1 QSTRWTTSES
11 LRSTFGA
18 NLVNEFRVGGSGGA
32 TLFSPELEPG
42 MFTGTGGYRL
52 NFNTA
57 CCGTGFTLTNL
68 ASGGTTTGA
77 RPAGNSSREAS
88 TKVIEDNATWIKGS
102 HSFTFGGSMV
112 QADVWLENQT
122 KVPTI
127 AFGLIPGESAITTMF
142 TAANFPGASTADI
155 NQAQSL
161 YAMLTGRISQIAADA
176 RINQE
181 GTQYVTL
188 GRSRAAGRMRE
199 FDFYASDSWRMSPNV
214 TVSAGLRY
222 VLANP
227 FYPVNNSYTTISEA
241 GLYGVSGAGNLF
253 KPGTIAGTK
262 PQLVQYP
269 EGAYAYDPDRNNFG
283 PSAGVAWQI
292 GGVENGIGRMLL
304 GSATGDSVI
313 RGGFAMAYQRPG
325 MSDFTG
331 VFGANQGIQVTLN
344 RDNASGNLGALPL
357 LLRNT
362 SALALP
368 TAPGVAYPVT
378 PSITNSINTF
388 DSNLQ
393 MPWTQSYTVGW
404 QRKITSN
411 TAVELRYVG
420 SRHRQDWET
429 VNINEI
435 SITSNG
441 FLQEFRKAQAN
452 LQANIAA
459 GRGATFAY
467 NGRPGQAAAA
477 ALPRVPD
484 RTKRGAVGQHRGVH
498 RHELDER
505 DVPRL
510 PRGAEP
516 EPVRLRVDQ
525 RDQRLRGQLD
535 VPQQRRHGRS
545 AGELL
550 PRQSGRRRRHGHR
563 ARVEPDD
570 ELRRHAVQLGAVRVP
585 QAAVRRAALQRQLRM
600 GPGVHRSALR
610 LHQAGRG
617 DSAERTSRRRA
628 ARHQGQLVVGR
639 AARQEPPVR
648 QLRRR
653 ERGPRRLVDRRRRP
667 PPDRRDARLRQ
678 RAPRGDDGRRA
689 AQVGQAARG
698 RERPAVRAAAGHH
711 RQHRARVP
719 GQRDVADRLRRRG
732 ADRPLHGAGQRS

>member
-1 QSTRWTTSES
+1 
-11 LRSTFGA
+11 
-18 NLVNEFRVGGSGGA
+18 
-32 TLFSPELEPG
+32 
-42 MFTGTGGYRL
+42 
-52 NFNTA
+52 
-57 CCGTGFTLTNL
+57 
-68 ASGGTTTGA
+68 
-77 RPAGNSSREAS
+77 
-88 TKVIEDNATWIKGS
+88 
-102 HSFTFGGSMV
+102 
-112 QADVWLENQT
+112 
-122 KVPTI
+122 
-127 AFGLIPGESAITTMF
+127 
-142 TAANFPGASTADI
+142 
-155 NQAQSL
+155 
-161 YAMLTGRISQIAADA
+161 
-176 RINQE
+176 
-181 GTQYVTL
+181 
-188 GRSRAAGRMRE
+188 
-199 FDFYASDSWRMSPNV
+199 
-214 TVSAGLRY
+214 Y

-292 GGVENGIGRMLL
+292 GGVENGIRRMLL

-378 PSITNSINTF
+378 PSIPHSIDTF

-467 NGRPGQAAAA
+467 TGAAGTQPLPLFLAFLTGHNAGQAGNNAATTGTNWTYATFLGFLA
-477 ALPRVPD
+477 AQNPTPFGFASTNATNGFVGNSTFRNNGVTAGLPVNFFLANPD
-484 RTKRGAVGQHRGVH
+484 VGVGTGTALGSNLTTNFGGTRYNSVQFEFRKRLSDALLFNASYAWGQEYIDQRYGFTKPAEEILQNGQVGGVQHAIKGNW
-498 RHELDER
+498 LW
-505 DVPRL
+505 DVPLGRNHRFASSGVANAVLGGWSIDGVGRL
-510 PRGAEP
+510 QTGEMLDFGN
-516 EPVRLRVDQ
+516 VRL
-525 RDQRLRGQLD
+525 
-535 VPQQRRHGRS
+535 
-545 AGELL
+545 
-550 PRQSGRRRRHGHR
+550 
-563 ARVEPDD
+563 
-570 ELRRHAVQLGAVRVP
+570 
-585 QAAVRRAALQRQLRM
+585 
-600 GPGVHRSALR
+600 
-610 LHQAGRG
+610 
-617 DSAERTSRRRA
+617 
-628 ARHQGQLVVGR
+628 
-639 AARQEPPVR
+639 
-648 QLRRR
+648 
-653 ERGPRRLVDRRRRP
+653 
-667 PPDRRDARLRQ
+667 
-678 RAPRGDDGRRA
+678 
-689 AQVGQAARG
+689 
-698 RERPAVRAAAGHH
+698 
-711 RQHRARVP
+711 
-719 GQRDVADRLRRRG
+719 
-732 ADRPLHGAGQRS
+732 